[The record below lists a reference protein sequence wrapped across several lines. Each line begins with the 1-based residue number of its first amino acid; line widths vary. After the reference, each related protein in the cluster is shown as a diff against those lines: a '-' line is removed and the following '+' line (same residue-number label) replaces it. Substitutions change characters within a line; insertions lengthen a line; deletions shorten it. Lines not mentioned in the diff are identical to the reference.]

1 MSFKLIDL
9 QNVASEKGEHY
20 FMEVSGN
27 CLHSTLLA
35 LRDALLKVDVVDY
48 ADPLIIQ
55 ATNAMAAGL
64 GAGTGPCGVVSAG
77 SIALSLKYGTSSI
90 EDREKRRNAWLK
102 SRDWYFWFKE
112 QFLSCDCMDLS
123 FGTDF
128 ADLEQRKRYFE
139 GPRLH
144 VCNAYLTRAI
154 RKLVDMLTVENPD
167 VIRDS

>member
-1 MSFKLIDL
+1 MSSRLIEL
-9 QNVASEKGEHY
+9 QDTASERGEHY

-35 LRDALLKVDVVDY
+35 LRDALREVDGVDY
-48 ADPLIIQ
+48 ADPLLIK
-55 ATNAMAAGL
+55 ATNGMAAGL
-64 GAGTGPCGVVSAG
+64 GAGTGPCGIVSAG
-77 SIALSLKYGTSSI
+77 SIALSLKYGTPSL
-90 EDREKRRNAWLK
+90 EDWEKRRNAWLK

-112 QFLSCDCMDLS
+112 QFLSCDCIDLS

-128 ADLEQRKRYFE
+128 ADLEQRKKHSE
-139 GPRLH
+139 GPRMH
-144 VCNAYLTRAI
+144 VCNTYLTQAI

>member
-1 MSFKLIDL
+1 MSFKLTDL
-9 QNVASEKGEHY
+9 QDNASERGEYY

-35 LRDALLKVDVVDY
+35 LRDALLKVDGVDY
-48 ADPLIIQ
+48 ADPLIIK

-64 GAGTGPCGVVSAG
+64 GAGTGPCGIVSAG
-77 SIALSLKYGTSSI
+77 SIALSLKYGTPSI
-90 EDREKRRNAWLK
+90 EDRAKRRIAWLN

-112 QFLSCDCMDLS
+112 QFLSCDCIDLS

-128 ADLEQRKRYFE
+128 SNLEQRRKYFE
-139 GPRLH
+139 GPRVH

-167 VIRDS
+167 VKRDS